1 MPKFS
6 VGKGLAVFLIV
17 MALATGLWLLAV
29 WVIWLIWTAVM
40 PALWPDGPAQFI
52 DPGYWVF
59 AGLWVILA
67 AIGGLFKATVSKS

>member
-1 MPKFS
+1 MAKFS
-6 VGKGLAVFLIV
+6 VGEGLAAFLIV
-17 MALATGLWLLAV
+17 
-29 WVIWLIWTAVM
+29 WLIWTAVM

>member
-1 MPKFS
+1 
-6 VGKGLAVFLIV
+6 
-17 MALATGLWLLAV
+17 
-29 WVIWLIWTAVM
+29 M